1 MLLVYTLTNLW
12 LNTVDD
18 NIVSLTDL
26 IETRLRKEQE
36 IEYYM
41 DALTQLQ
48 KKIKYLQKDVNITIL
63 IIDLIEKEKIMTLD
77 EKALKLSNVVQL
89 VDKEND

>member
-41 DALTQLQ
+41 NALTQLQ

>member
-1 MLLVYTLTNLW
+1 MLLVYTSTSLW

-77 EKALKLSNVVQL
+77 EKALKLTNVVQL

>member
-1 MLLVYTLTNLW
+1 M
-12 LNTVDD
+12 DD

-41 DALTQLQ
+41 NALTQLQ

>member
-1 MLLVYTLTNLW
+1 
-12 LNTVDD
+12 VDD

>member
-1 MLLVYTLTNLW
+1 MN
-12 LNTVDD
+12 
-18 NIVSLTDL
+18 
-26 IETRLRKEQE
+26 
-36 IEYYM
+36 
-41 DALTQLQ
+41 ALTQLQ

>member
-1 MLLVYTLTNLW
+1 
-12 LNTVDD
+12 VDD

-41 DALTQLQ
+41 NALTQLQ